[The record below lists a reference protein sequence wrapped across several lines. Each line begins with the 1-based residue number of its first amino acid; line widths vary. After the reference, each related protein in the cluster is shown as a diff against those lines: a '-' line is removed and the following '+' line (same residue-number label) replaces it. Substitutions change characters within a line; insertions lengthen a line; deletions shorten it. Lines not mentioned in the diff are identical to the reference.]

1 MSSRLHVYQLLSHYI
16 QEHSS
21 AVHLLSF
28 HASCYH
34 LWVSTFCCIKRGC
47 ASQVGTIIWF
57 LLYVL
62 PWALAAMNPSRWA
75 QIVLSSAIYS
85 AVIPHFIWAIMQV
98 VRISRMHGRRA
109 LLKSA
114 AINGL
119 LTILLLFNPT
129 IPFKPDYGLAI
140 QRAFPLVPFRN
151 AFLPITLPGA
161 LPLEMPLYVHISYI
175 LIGGIVI
182 PVMVHIYL
190 LYLVAFVI
198 AIYRLCC
205 SCTAKKPGDQDAS
218 IKSCVDTDVD

>member
-1 MSSRLHVYQLLSHYI
+1 MSGRLQMYQLLSHYI
-16 QEHSS
+16 QKHSS

-28 HASCYH
+28 HSSCYH
-34 LWVSTFCCIKRGC
+34 LWISTFCCMRRGC

-75 QIVLSSAIYS
+75 QIVLSSTIYS
-85 AVIPHFIWAIMQV
+85 AVIPHFIWGILRV
-98 VRISRMHGRRA
+98 VRVSKMHDRRA

-114 AINGL
+114 ISNGL

-129 IPFKPDYGLAI
+129 IPFKPDYGLTI

-161 LPLEMPLYVHISYI
+161 LPLEMPLYVYISYI

-190 LYLVAFVI
+190 LYLVAFVT
-198 AIYRLCC
+198 AVYRLCC
-205 SCTAKKPGDQDAS
+205 SCITKKSGDRDAP
-218 IKSCVDTDVD
+218 IESCVDTNVD

>member
-1 MSSRLHVYQLLSHYI
+1 MYQLLSHYI
-16 QEHSS
+16 QKHSN

-28 HASCYH
+28 HSSCYH
-34 LWVSTFCCIKRGC
+34 LWISTFCCIKRGC

-75 QIVLSSAIYS
+75 QIVLSSTIYS
-85 AVIPHFIWAIMQV
+85 AVIPHFIWGILQV
-98 VRISRMHGRRA
+98 VRVSKMHDRRA

-114 AINGL
+114 ISNGL

-129 IPFKPDYGLAI
+129 IPFKPDYGLTI

-161 LPLEMPLYVHISYI
+161 LPLEMPLYVYISYI

-190 LYLVAFVI
+190 LYLVAFVT
-198 AIYRLCC
+198 AVYRLCC
-205 SCTAKKPGDQDAS
+205 SCITKKSGDRDAP
-218 IKSCVDTDVD
+218 IESCVDTNVD